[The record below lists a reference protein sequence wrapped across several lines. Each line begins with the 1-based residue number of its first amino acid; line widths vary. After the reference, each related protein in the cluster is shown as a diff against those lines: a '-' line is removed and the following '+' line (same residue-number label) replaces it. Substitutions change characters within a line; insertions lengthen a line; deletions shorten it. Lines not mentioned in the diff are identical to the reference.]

1 MWLRRNDRQAV
12 LPVFGK
18 HYLPEHVPGSGI
30 AIRLRKAFSS
40 AAEHSASRSLSE
52 SSAADSSGSRSIFAF
67 AFCTMFSR
75 ARLSAERM
83 IAKLVRFANIEVSG
97 ALAEFALM
105 RAASWASL
113 AGPVRLPVPV
123 KFSIANRALRHVLVN
138 DSLRL
143 GFSGL
148 IF

>member
-1 MWLRRNDRQAV
+1 
-12 LPVFGK
+12 
-18 HYLPEHVPGSGI
+18 
-30 AIRLRKAFSS
+30 
-40 AAEHSASRSLSE
+40 
-52 SSAADSSGSRSIFAF
+52 
-67 AFCTMFSR
+67 MFSR

-123 KFSIANRALRHVLVN
+123 KFSIANRALRQALVN

-148 IF
+148 FSLRLGDGQANDRDQDDSHLDVIHRCNTPTMNIASAFPSL

>member
-1 MWLRRNDRQAV
+1 
-12 LPVFGK
+12 
-18 HYLPEHVPGSGI
+18 
-30 AIRLRKAFSS
+30 
-40 AAEHSASRSLSE
+40 
-52 SSAADSSGSRSIFAF
+52 
-67 AFCTMFSR
+67 MFSR

-123 KFSIANRALRHVLVN
+123 KFSIANSLKAGVGKRFAEIGFFRAYFLW
-138 DSLRL
+138 RL
-143 GFSGL
+143 GDGQSNDRDQDDSHLDVIHRCNTPTMNIASAFPSL
-148 IF
+148 

>member
-1 MWLRRNDRQAV
+1 
-12 LPVFGK
+12 
-18 HYLPEHVPGSGI
+18 
-30 AIRLRKAFSS
+30 
-40 AAEHSASRSLSE
+40 
-52 SSAADSSGSRSIFAF
+52 
-67 AFCTMFSR
+67 MFSR

-143 GFSGL
+143 GFSGF
-148 IF
+148 IFFGAWATDKPTIAIRTIVILM